1 MAHVQCKVPV
11 DFDLSDP
18 VILLESNQEKLQ
30 VDQLDLGDGLLE
42 VYRAHSPF
50 IKVPIGNHSKHDVTL
65 PWQIAFG
72 SIQPIS
78 KIIETDQV
86 AELSHVEVNSADT
99 TEDFDSNGA
108 EVMLYW
114 DPPVD
119 ISHLTEEQKNIARK
133 MLYEESLAFAHN
145 D

>member
-11 DFDLSDP
+11 DFDLWDP

-86 AELSHVEVNSADT
+86 VELSHVEVNSADT
-99 TEDFDSNGA
+99 TEDFDRNGA